1 MDQISKAVASGRLL
15 PGEQMPSV
23 RVLAEE
29 LIINANTV
37 ARAYQDLVRE
47 GVLETHRGKG
57 IYVAD
62 RRRVF
67 SQEEKM
73 RRLDIALDVFL
84 HEVILLGLT
93 ADEIYVRLNEKLA
106 ELTESHDPNEETVN
120 E

>member
-1 MDQISKAVASGRLL
+1 MDQVSKAVASGRLL

-23 RVLAEE
+23 RALAEE

-73 RRLDIALDVFL
+73 RRLDLALDVFL
-84 HEVILLGLT
+84 HEVILLDLSPE
-93 ADEIYVRLNEKLA
+93 EIYKRLNEKLV
-106 ELTESHDPNEETVN
+106 ELTEKESPIEETIN